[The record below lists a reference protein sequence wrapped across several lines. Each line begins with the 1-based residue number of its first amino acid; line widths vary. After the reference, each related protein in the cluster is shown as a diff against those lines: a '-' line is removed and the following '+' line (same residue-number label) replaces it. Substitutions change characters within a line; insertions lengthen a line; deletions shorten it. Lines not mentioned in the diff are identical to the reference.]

1 LHNKSSSNINVLYQ
15 EHLFLTHSSA
25 GWLKWFCLRFGV
37 GLLHL
42 TLTQGPRLQSFRVS
56 RYPVYVLHMVGCMS
70 RKKPEKAYQDIQ
82 NLLSNVALVI
92 YIHVPLAK
100 ANHMAPFKICRR
112 GNYTLLIVNSWQRK
126 RAPKA
131 LWACNNIFQ
140 SVSLVT
146 DICYI
151 QIYFTLPQ
159 DTLNV
164 LSSLVSG
171 LKISNNM
178 IYIRYKIA
186 SLNLESDV
194 IKLQI
199 LFLPRT

>member
-1 LHNKSSSNINVLYQ
+1 
-15 EHLFLTHSSA
+15 
-25 GWLKWFCLRFGV
+25 
-37 GLLHL
+37 
-42 TLTQGPRLQSFRVS
+42 
-56 RYPVYVLHMVGCMS
+56 MVGCMS
-70 RKKPEKAYQDIQ
+70 RKKPGKAYQDIH
-82 NLLSNVALVI
+82 NLLSNAALVI
-92 YIHVPLAK
+92 HIHVPLAK
-100 ANHMAPFKICRR
+100 ANHMAPFKIFRK
-112 GNYTLLIVNSWQRK
+112 GNYTLLILNSWQRK
-126 RAPKA
+126 RDQKE
-131 LWACNNIFQ
+131 LWACNNISQ

-178 IYIRYKIA
+178 IYIGYKRA

-194 IKLQI
+194 IKSQI
-199 LFLPRT
+199 LFLPQT